1 MKRQWLALSAIAL
14 FICAVTLDLAATQI
28 ALNAVKE
35 FLVRDFA
42 GFFTGLATLCL
53 PLVLWLGLDPRTN
66 IKLGPPDARPVF
78 SRLSWFAM
86 LFSAGL
92 ASGLVYWATA
102 EPLTHFQQN
111 PHLGTVAPG
120 TAVAAVSAIT
130 LTVVHWGLHGWAF
143 YVLVGLAIAI
153 AVYRHD
159 QPLAL
164 RNALWPLLCARSHGP
179 LGIAID
185 LIGVLGTVF
194 GVATSIGLA
203 VAGMNVALAK
213 LGGFE
218 PSLNQQLLIV
228 AGVGL
233 LGLLSV
239 LSGVARGIRRLSVV
253 NLWLSLLLLAA
264 VLTIGPTGFL
274 LQTMAAVA
282 VDYGVNAVPMVLWTA
297 TEPSDQ
303 QWQGDWTIFYWGW
316 WLAWTPFVGM
326 FIARIS
332 AGRSVR
338 EFVLGVL
345 LVPTLVVLVWMSV
358 FGGAALY
365 NELPTTVGAA
375 DSLLPAV
382 NADYSVGTTALIE
395 QLGVLVL
402 PLTVLLAV
410 LLFSWLITSIDSATL
425 VICHLLGGGGNDLHV
440 TVANK
445 WLWSCLLALV
455 TGALML
461 MGGVPALQAA
471 SIVVGLPVGLVL
483 IAIALSLVKVLFSE
497 PRPPG

>member
-1 MKRQWLALSAIAL
+1 MKRQWFALLSIAL
-14 FICAVTLDLAATQI
+14 FIAAVAVDLDATQV

-42 GFFTGLATLCL
+42 IFFTGLATVCL
-53 PLVLWLGLDPRTN
+53 PLVVWLGLDPRAN
-66 IKLGPPDARPVF
+66 IRLGPPGSRPVF
-78 SRLSWFAM
+78 SRLSWFSM

-111 PHLGTVAPG
+111 PHLGNAEPG
-120 TAVAAVSAIT
+120 TAVAAISAIT

-153 AVYRHD
+153 AVYRYD

-164 RNALWPLLCARSHGP
+164 RSALWPLLGARSHGP
-179 LGIAID
+179 VGIGID

-203 VAGMNVALAK
+203 VAGMNVALAN

-218 PSLNQQLLIV
+218 PSLQQQLVIV
-228 AGVGL
+228 AGVGI
-233 LGLLSV
+233 LGLMSV

-253 NLWLSLLLLAA
+253 NFWLSMLLLGA
-264 VLTIGPTGFL
+264 VLIIGPTRFL
-274 LQTMAAVA
+274 LQTIGDVA
-282 VDYGVNAVPMVLWTA
+282 VDYGAKAVPMVLWTA
-297 TEPSDQ
+297 TDPGDQ

-316 WLAWTPFVGM
+316 WLAWAPFVGL

-345 LVPTLVVLVWMSV
+345 LVPTLVVIVWMSV

-365 NELPTTVGAA
+365 NELPQTPNATT
-375 DSLLPAV
+375 SLLPLV
-382 NADYSVGTTALIE
+382 NADYAVGTTALIE

-425 VICHLLGGGGNDLHV
+425 VICHLLGGGGKDLHV
-440 TVANK
+440 SVMSK

-471 SIVVGLPVGLVL
+471 SIAVGLPVGLVL
-483 IAIALSLVKVLFSE
+483 IVIVLSLVKVLFSE